1 MLVIPG
7 ATTVFGD
14 FWYVFLVSLKH
25 AVIIEMSTSSEQSSE
40 NSSTTQEFPGFTIVI
55 IKLS

>member
-7 ATTVFGD
+7 ATIVFGD

-25 AVIIEMSTSSEQSSE
+25 AVIIEMSTPSEQSSE